1 VVAVSPNNTIPISAA
16 SLPLPTGAATSSNQ
30 TTLGSHTTKVN
41 DGTNTAAVK
50 AASTA
55 AAATDPALV
64 VAVSPNNTVPVN
76 VSQVGA
82 ASVSTAASGVQK
94 VGVVGNAGAI
104 FDAAHGATAPANVVM
119 VGGVGIAQ
127 GSQPTATTAGQSSR
141 PLMSLEG
148 VQYVAEGGSNRFSCL
163 IQAATVTTQCQA
175 APAAGL
181 RAYVTSAHFSNQ
193 TASVQTL
200 DIVFGTGAACVTG
213 TTAMTHKWQM
223 GTAAVTTSPQ
233 SIDPSFTT
241 PLVPTAANAICV
253 RPSGAT
259 AFGATLTGYI
269 AP

>member
-1 VVAVSPNNTIPISAA
+1 
-16 SLPLPTGAATSSNQ
+16 LPLPTGAATSANQ
-30 TTLGSHTTKVN
+30 TTIGSHTTKVN

-55 AAATDPALV
+55 AGATDPALV

-76 VSQVGA
+76 LSQVAG
-82 ASVSTAASGVQK
+82 STVSTATTGVAK

-104 FDAAHGATAPANVVM
+104 FDAAHAATAPANVVM
-119 VGGVGIAQ
+119 TGGVGIAQ
-127 GSQPTATTAGQSSR
+127 GSQPTATTAGQSTR
-141 PLMSLEG
+141 LLTSLEG
-148 VQYVAEGGSNRFSCL
+148 IQFVAEGGSNRFSCF

-193 TASVQTL
+193 TATVQTL

-233 SIDPSFTT
+233 SLESAFVT

-253 RPSGAT
+253 RPSAAT